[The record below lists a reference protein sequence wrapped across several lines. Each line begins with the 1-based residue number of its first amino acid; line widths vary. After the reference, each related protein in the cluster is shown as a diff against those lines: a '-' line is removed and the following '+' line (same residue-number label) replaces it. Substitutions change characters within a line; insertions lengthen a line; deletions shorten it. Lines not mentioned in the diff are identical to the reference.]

1 MWYPQGSV
9 SDEQLY
15 TQCQQL
21 LSAGQPIELRW
32 DCGGDEAII
41 YLMEKSKSL
50 NETNPEF
57 VSSLTLYLANYLEL
71 PDVGE
76 FSMKGQGTLSLKD
89 EDVIITFESIMEG
102 YVDYDPDSDTAS
114 YLEINEVEPDYS
126 GELKLFQ

>member
-1 MWYPQGSV
+1 MWYPQGSL

-41 YLMEKSKSL
+41 YLMKKSKSL

-71 PDVGE
+71 PDVYRSRSGLGIQTI
-76 FSMKGQGTLSLKD
+76 FAT
-89 EDVIITFESIMEG
+89 SI
-102 YVDYDPDSDTAS
+102 YSR
-114 YLEINEVEPDYS
+114 EVV
-126 GELKLFQ
+126 